1 MSGQVPKE
9 NKQWWNRFQQL
20 LDDGA
25 EWPSEY
31 VFKFIVPSD
40 RLSEVEGLLNKVPFK
55 VRESRKGNYAS
66 VTANMEVHSS
76 DEVIA
81 LYTSAAK
88 IEGIILL

>member
-1 MSGQVPKE
+1 MSSQ
-9 NKQWWNRFQQL
+9 NNQQWWDRFQEL
-20 LDDGA
+20 LDEGA

-31 VFKFIVPSD
+31 LFKFIVP
-40 RLSEVEGLLNKVPFK
+40 RQHLEEVERLFHKLPFK

-66 VTANMEVHSS
+66 VTASVEMHSS

-81 LYTSAAK
+81 MYTTAAK